1 MALVLA
7 ISAALGFTALDVF
20 RKVLGKRYSSI
31 NIVIG
36 MSAGAA
42 PVFAVLGFMEG
53 FPIQWP
59 FPLLAVLEIL
69 TFSFASILYV
79 QAVKLSPLSL
89 TIPYLG
95 LTPVF
100 SMFISLFLLDE
111 TPDYTGMAGIFLV
124 VIGAVTIQW
133 DKDRT
138 FLDLLKAPFIEPG
151 SMRMIIVS
159 LLFGLGTAIDKISI
173 SYSSEIMVALA
184 LTGGSAAALLL
195 YQLAWNRRDFKNLH
209 ENHWYRDPVLY
220 GAALVCGIAMASQFF
235 AYQGMLVSYVE
246 AIKRT
251 GGLISTLA
259 GIFIFREGHAWSRL
273 PSALLILA
281 GAVLIMV

>member
-53 FPIQWP
+53 FPFQWP
-59 FPLLAVLEIL
+59 FPLLACLEIL

-79 QAVKLSPLSL
+79 QAIKLSPLSL

-100 SMFISLFLLDE
+100 SMLISLFLLNE
-111 TPDYTGMAGIFLV
+111 TPDHCGLIGIFLV

-133 DKDRT
+133 DKDRS
-138 FLDLLKAPFIEPG
+138 FSDLLKAPFIEPG
-151 SMRMIIVS
+151 SKRMILVA
-159 LLFGLGTAIDKISI
+159 LLFGLGTALDKISI

-184 LTGGSAAALLL
+184 LTGGSAGILIL
-195 YQLAWNRRDFKNLH
+195 YQVSWNRKDLKNLH
-209 ENHWYRDPVLY
+209 ENRWYRDPLLY

-259 GIFIFREGHAWSRL
+259 GIFFFREGHAWSRL
-273 PSALLILA
+273 PSAMLILA
-281 GAVLIMV
+281 GAVLIML

>member
-1 MALVLA
+1 MALILA

-20 RKVLGKRYSSI
+20 RKVLGRRYSSI

-53 FPIQWP
+53 FPSQWP
-59 FPLLAVLEIL
+59 FPLLACLEIL

-100 SMFISLFLLDE
+100 SMVISLFLLNE
-111 TPDYTGMAGIFLV
+111 TPDHSGMLGIFLV

-133 DKDRT
+133 DKDRS
-138 FLDLLKAPFIEPG
+138 FSDLLKAPFTEPG
-151 SMRMIIVS
+151 SMRMIVVA
-159 LLFGLGTAIDKISI
+159 LLFGLGTALDKIAI

-184 LTGGSAAALLL
+184 LTGGSAGILIL
-195 YQLAWNRRDFKNLH
+195 YQVAWNRKDLKNLH
-209 ENHWYRDPVLY
+209 ENRWYRDPLLY
-220 GAALVCGIAMASQFF
+220 GAALVCGIAMAAQFF

-251 GGLISTLA
+251 GGLISILA
-259 GIFIFREGHAWSRL
+259 GIFFFREGHAWSRL
-273 PSALLILA
+273 PSSMLILA
-281 GAVLIMV
+281 GAVMIML